1 MDAIEAIERAH
12 GQVRSEMRVALAREL
27 PMPGLVLVNGRLG
40 RLGDGIQRF
49 AFSLPG
55 EHRRNPR
62 FQKLVRDLRR
72 THEDLIHFFS
82 LHGRAADEDPD
93 APRMVVGP
101 LDALTELLFGKF
113 P

>member
-1 MDAIEAIERAH
+1 MNPIDAIERAH
-12 GQVRSEMRVALAREL
+12 GQVRSEMRVALLREI
-27 PMPGLVLVNGRLG
+27 PMPGLALANARLG
-40 RLGDGIQRF
+40 RLGEGIQRF

-62 FQKLVRDLRR
+62 LQRLVRDLRR
-72 THEDLIHFFS
+72 LHEDLIQFFS
-82 LHGRAADEDPD
+82 EHGHSDDEELD

-101 LDALTELLFGKF
+101 LDALTDLLFGKF